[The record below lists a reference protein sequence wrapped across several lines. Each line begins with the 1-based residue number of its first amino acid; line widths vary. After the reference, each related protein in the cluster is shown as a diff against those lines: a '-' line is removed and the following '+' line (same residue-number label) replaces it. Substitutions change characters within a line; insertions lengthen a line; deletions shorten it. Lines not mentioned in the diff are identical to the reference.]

1 MTNNATPTTATNEED
16 RRKRRAGAV
25 WFRGRTLAA
34 ATVIAAAGVGITLAA
49 FTDSG
54 IVQFDDVT
62 ASSADVDLLFNG
74 AEGNPDAVVLTWDQ
88 DALVS
93 GALLPGESLTTS
105 LDATNVGAATASVVV
120 TPELA
125 GTPVDGLEISING
138 AAPVPL
144 AQLSLDD
151 FTISGSGAETVT
163 YDFTLTATPALPQG
177 QATSGIT
184 LQFDAE
190 AVR

>member
-1 MTNNATPTTATNEED
+1 MTDSTYPTAAPAEED
-16 RRKRRAGAV
+16 RRKRRAGAA

-34 ATVIAAAGVGITLAA
+34 ATVIAAAGVGVTLAA

-74 AEGNPDAVVLTWDQ
+74 AEGNPDAVLLTWDQ
-88 DALVS
+88 DVLTS

-105 LDATNVGAATASVVV
+105 LDITNVGAASAAVVV
-120 TPELA
+120 TPDFA
-125 GTPVDGLEISING
+125 GTELQGLEISVNG
-138 AAPVPL
+138 APAVPL
-144 AQLSLDD
+144 AELAVGD
-151 FTISGSGAETVT
+151 FTIAGSAAETVT
-163 YDFTLTATPALPQG
+163 YDFTLTATADLPQG